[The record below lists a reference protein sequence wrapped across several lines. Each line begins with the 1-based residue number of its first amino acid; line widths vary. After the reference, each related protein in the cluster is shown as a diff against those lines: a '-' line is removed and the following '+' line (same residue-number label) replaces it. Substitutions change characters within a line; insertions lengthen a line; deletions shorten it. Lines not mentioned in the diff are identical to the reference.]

1 MAHPLKTQRDSEE
14 ISCLRMN
21 GMSVNDR
28 QLILLQEMASSC
40 FENEKHYLQYMQV
53 GDVPR

>member
-1 MAHPLKTQRDSEE
+1 
-14 ISCLRMN
+14 MN

-28 QLILLQEMASSC
+28 QLILLQEMAYSC

>member
-1 MAHPLKTQRDSEE
+1 
-14 ISCLRMN
+14 MN

-28 QLILLQEMASSC
+28 QLISLQEMASSS
-40 FENEKHYLQYMQV
+40 FANNEKHYLQYMQF

>member
-28 QLILLQEMASSC
+28 QLISLEEMASSC